1 MTNFDRIYQNALK
14 QIMTDGIEEFSERTG
29 HSTRAVPG
37 LTFSFDI
44 EKDGFPLLTLRKV
57 PIKMW
62 VAEQIWFISGSRKPE
77 DFLREYTKIW
87 DDFTN
92 PNDVVTVAYGYRWRK
107 HFGRDQLGLLIE
119 LLRKEPSSRHG
130 VIVTW
135 DPAQDGLSLFKKK
148 NVPCPYTFTINIIGG
163 KLHMHNIIR
172 SNDFILGAPSDVSG
186 FALLQCILAQ
196 KLGVKPGIYTHSIS
210 NAHIYDIHYE
220 AANEIIGRVNDHKNV
235 TLHLPEKA
243 FDRAEKSDRSL
254 ADAIIENLTTQYN
267 PSEAIKGLKIVL

>member
-1 MTNFDRIYQNALK
+1 R
-14 QIMTDGIEEFSERTG
+14 
-29 HSTRAVPG
+29 
-37 LTFSFDI
+37 
-44 EKDGFPLLTLRKV
+44 
-57 PIKMW
+57 
-62 VAEQIWFISGSRKPE
+62 
-77 DFLREYTKIW
+77 
-87 DDFTN
+87 
-92 PNDVVTVAYGYRWRK
+92 
-107 HFGRDQLGLLIE
+107 
-119 LLRKEPSSRHG
+119 EPSSRHG

-210 NAHIYDIHYE
+210 NAHVYDIHYE
-220 AANEIIGRVNDHKNV
+220 TANEIMGRTNDHKDV
-235 TLHLPEKA
+235 VLCLPENA
-243 FDRAEKSDRSL
+243 FDRAEESDRTL
-254 ADAIIENLTTQYN
+254 AETIIGNLAAQYN